1 MPLERA
7 FPSTEPRYIY
17 SKKASLL
24 SGIESDTALRNYL
37 SDSYKIVARLRFPDH
52 HKYEW
57 SDINRLQSIL
67 RKNPTA
73 SIITTEKDVQRLLD
87 FKGMPDEIMERCFYA
102 PIETRFVSAHEQLI
116 FSSLLDAL

>member
-1 MPLERA
+1 MA
-7 FPSTEPRYIY
+7 I
-17 SKKASLL
+17 LL
-24 SGIESDTALRNYL
+24 SGGVNDTALKNHL
-37 SDSYKIVARLRFPDH
+37 SDTYKIVSRLRFPDH

-87 FKGMPDEIMERCFYA
+87 FKGMPAEIMERCFYV
-102 PIETRFVSAHEQLI
+102 PIETRFVSAHEQSI
-116 FSSLLDAL
+116 FSSFLDTL